1 LAAARLPP
9 PFAQQKTSMAMTPK
23 EMSNFFAE
31 ESADSFAN
39 LDSQKVRNA
48 PPLLEL
54 NMRLASEN
62 ALMSAL
68 IDWRHQLADPREKL
82 RSAFTACNLA
92 LELLPALDSPTPLSE
107 RFRFYD
113 IAILAKLLDIKVPP
127 NAISIL
133 QKCRSAGNTDLCLD
147 YALAETIEG
156 ANNLLANTISATT
169 FSNRKILLKDT
180 YSAYRDL
187 LGGKTEAL
195 RRAEENFTR
204 RGSDGYYSGGSQI
217 DGGGL
222 DNSLVTDYR
231 LAAILKCMSCE
242 TDSDHALP

>member
-1 LAAARLPP
+1 
-9 PFAQQKTSMAMTPK
+9 MAMTPR

-39 LDSQKVRNA
+39 LDSQKVRNTPA
-48 PPLLEL
+48 LLEL

-68 IDWRHQLADPREKL
+68 IDWRHQLADPCEKL
-82 RSAFTACNLA
+82 RIAFAACNLA
-92 LELLPALDSPTPLSE
+92 IESLPALNSPTPLSE

-113 IAILAKLLDIKVPP
+113 IALLAKLLDVKAPP
-127 NAISIL
+127 NTIAIL
-133 QKCRSAGNTDLCLD
+133 QKCRSSGISDLRLD

-156 ANNLLANTISATT
+156 ANNLLAITISATT
-169 FSNRKILLKDT
+169 FSNRQMLLRDT

-187 LGGKTEAL
+187 LGGETQAL
-195 RRAEENFTR
+195 RRAEVNFNR
-204 RGSDGYYSGGSQI
+204 RASDGYFSGGSQV

-242 TDSDHALP
+242 LDSVHALP